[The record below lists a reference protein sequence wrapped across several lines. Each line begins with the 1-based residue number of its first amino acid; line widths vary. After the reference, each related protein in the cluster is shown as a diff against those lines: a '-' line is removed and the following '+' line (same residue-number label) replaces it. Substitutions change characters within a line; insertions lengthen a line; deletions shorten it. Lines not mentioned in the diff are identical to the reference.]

1 MPKAPIM
8 DLIDLLNFANQNY
21 RKLMRQTERQKQN
34 AKLWADAAKVTLS
47 DPLRHNPK
55 AGA

>member
-1 MPKAPIM
+1 MRGGDSGLCRAR
-8 DLIDLLNFANQNY
+8 
-21 RKLMRQTERQKQN
+21 RKVAEEGTGTERQKQN

-55 AGA
+55 ASVK